1 MNRLMSIIGGIVVI
15 LILAGAAFWEG
26 MNVGKAQAQSDQ
38 NAFFASR
45 GINAPA
51 ADGAGGGGFGAGD
64 PRDAGGLGAGG
75 AGGAFGGRGGAGGLA
90 QRGAAGTIDK
100 IEGNTIT
107 VTSAQSQTVTVNI
120 TDNTPIIKTD
130 LGSKG
135 DLKPGA
141 RILAIGTRS
150 GSNVAATGIQITD
163 MPAGVGNIFGN
174 GFFGGGGGGRNR
186 ATPTPT
192 K

>member
-1 MNRLMSIIGGIVVI
+1 MNRVMSIIGGIVVI
-15 LILAGAAFWEG
+15 LILSGAAFWEG
-26 MNVGKAQAQSDQ
+26 MNVGKAQAQDDQ

-51 ADGAGGGGFGAGD
+51 ADGAGGAGGAGGF
-64 PRDAGGLGAGG
+64 GAGG
-75 AGGAFGGRGGAGGLA
+75 AGGAGGAAGGFGGRGGAGGLA

-100 IEGNTIT
+100 IEGNVIT
-107 VTSAQSQTVTVNI
+107 VTTAQSQTLTINI
-120 TDNTPIIKTD
+120 TDNTPIIKTT

-150 GSNVAATGIQITD
+150 GNNVAATGIQITD

-174 GFFGGGGGGRNR
+174 GFFGGGGGRNR
-186 ATPTPT
+186 ITPTPT